1 LYSNLVGGVSG
12 VPTTFF
18 FNQNSELLG
27 YLVGAQP
34 KDVWIRIIEDLLS
47 QME

>member
-1 LYSNLVGGVSG
+1 MGGVSG

-18 FNQNSELLG
+18 FNNESELLG
-27 YLVGAQP
+27 YVVGAQS
-34 KDVWIRIIEDLLS
+34 KETWVAIIEDLLS